1 MGLDGAP
8 PRAGTT
14 RRWRGRS
21 GRDEGFLPGV
31 DLRGRA
37 YRAHGYR
44 GQYVIVIPARN
55 LVVVHLVDRWDP
67 TEYVSFQQMGTLLS
81 MILEA
86 APEQPRVRVGRDPG
100 PAITQ

>member
-1 MGLDGAP
+1 MAAGPQGDARRGPLVSVSRTDTGDLWWAGLD
-8 PRAGTT
+8 
-14 RRWRGRS
+14 
-21 GRDEGFLPGV
+21 DGFLPGV

-37 YRAHGYR
+37 YRAYGHR

-67 TEYVSFQQMGTLLS
+67 TEYVSYQQMGTLLS

-86 APEQPRVRVGRDPG
+86 APEQP
-100 PAITQ
+100 